1 VERRMSVKTSL
12 LTGEWN
18 NFHFDVMDTPGYADF
33 IPETMSA
40 LRVADGSVVVIDG
53 VAGIDVGTERVW
65 RYAGDFRLPRMVF
78 VSKMDRPD
86 IDLSSRLTQIQERF
100 CREAVAIQHP
110 MTSGEGLH
118 QVVDLLDMKL
128 ITYVNGKAEVGD
140 IPGSVAE
147 EMSTLNE
154 HLVEAVAETDEQ
166 LMETY
171 FGDGG
176 LEVGALKAGLRKA
189 VLDGQLFPIL
199 YGDAYNNI
207 ATDRLLQAVVDFSRP
222 RQRVQVLSLR
232 TLRVMSKRWLPLQ
245 MRH

>member
-1 VERRMSVKTSL
+1 MSVKTSL